1 MTRAAAFEPNES
13 PSMAAQTLPLE
24 FTTRAGA
31 QTRPANIRKVVI
43 AGWTGR
49 DRVAMEKHIV
59 ELEALGVRRPA
70 STPVYY
76 SVGTSRLTVAPAIE
90 VSGGESSGEVEFV
103 LAQLDGRLWVGI
115 GSDHTERK
123 VETVGITISKQ
134 LCDKPIGARFWAF
147 DEVAPHW
154 EQLVLRAHVV
164 ENGKRSLYQ
173 EGPVTTMRDPLDLVA
188 AWRAGEPTLPEGTV
202 MFCGTL
208 AARGGIRPA
217 ARFEME
223 LHDPVLQRSLV
234 HAYDI
239 EILPIAG

>member
-1 MTRAAAFEPNES
+1 MS
-13 PSMAAQTLPLE
+13 AQSLNLQ

-31 QTRPANIRKVVI
+31 QTRQATVRQVVI

-49 DRVAMEKHIV
+49 DLVAMEKHIV

-70 STPVYY
+70 ATPVYY
-76 SVGTSRLTVAPAIE
+76 RVGASRLTTAPAIE

-103 LAQLDGRLWVGI
+103 LAQFDGRLWVGV
-115 GSDHTERK
+115 GSDHTDRK

-134 LCDKPIGARFWAF
+134 LCDKPVGATFWPF
-147 DEVAPHW
+147 DEVAAHW
-154 EQLVLRAHVV
+154 DQLVLRAHVV
-164 ENGKRSLYQ
+164 EGGKRSLYQ
-173 EGPVTTMRDPLDLVA
+173 EGPVTTMRDPLELVA
-188 AWRAGEPTLPEGTV
+188 AWRQGERSLPEGTA

-223 LHDPVLQRSLV
+223 LHDPVLQRTLT

>member
-1 MTRAAAFEPNES
+1 MSEQLLT
-13 PSMAAQTLPLE
+13 LE
-24 FTTRAGA
+24 F
-31 QTRPANIRKVVI
+31 QTRTGVQTRQASVRQVVI

-76 SVGTSRLTVAPAIE
+76 RVGASRLTTAESIE

-103 LAQLDGRLWVGI
+103 LAQFDGRLWVGL
-115 GSDHTERK
+115 GSDHTDRK
-123 VETVGITISKQ
+123 LETVGITLSKQ
-134 LCDKPIGARFWAF
+134 VCDKPIGATFWAF

-154 EQLVLRAHVV
+154 DQLVLRASIV
-164 ENGKRSLYQ
+164 EGGKRSLYQ

-188 AWRAGEPTLPEGTV
+188 AWPQGPSLPEGTV

-208 AARGGIRPA
+208 AAKGGIRPA

-223 LHDPVLQRSLV
+223 LHDPVLQRTLT

-239 EILPIAG
+239 QTLPIAG